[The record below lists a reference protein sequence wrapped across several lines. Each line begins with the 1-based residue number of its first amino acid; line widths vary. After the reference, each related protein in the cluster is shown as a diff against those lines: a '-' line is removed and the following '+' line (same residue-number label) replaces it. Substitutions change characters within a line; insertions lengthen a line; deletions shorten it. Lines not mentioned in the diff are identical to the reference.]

1 MSKRK
6 KVNQRSSLYRT
17 ISILKRLNEA
27 QKLCVSNLALEY
39 EVSERTIRRDFELIR
54 DIFGDFISKDGEC
67 YKAYNKML
75 LDDVLHATDLM
86 TLANIVNLFGTT
98 QKQSLITPHTKELIK
113 RSMSVYDFKSRPF
126 ENMQNLDILK
136 KLEHAIKFQKEIKI
150 RYTTERTTSH
160 TLFWA
165 YKILFLNEN
174 FYLVGVNASKDVVEY
189 RRITMI
195 EDVTYTKK
203 SFFKNSHIEEFFD
216 SMQTPWASY
225 SNPKV
230 DIRLRV
236 DVSIRRFFIKKKY
249 LPSQR
254 ITHTFDN
261 GDIEVVYTVTNYKEV
276 EELIIKWLPKVRII
290 APRNLNKM
298 IKKVLAKKLHS
309 L

>member
-290 APRNLNKM
+290 SPRNLNKM

>member
-1 MSKRK
+1 
-6 KVNQRSSLYRT
+6 VNQRSSLYRT

-290 APRNLNKM
+290 SPRNLNKM